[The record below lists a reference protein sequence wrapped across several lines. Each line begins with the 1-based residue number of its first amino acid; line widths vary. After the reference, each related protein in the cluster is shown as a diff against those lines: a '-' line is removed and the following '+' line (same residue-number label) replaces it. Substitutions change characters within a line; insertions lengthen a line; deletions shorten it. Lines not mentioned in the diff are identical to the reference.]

1 MPSQTKENYLKALY
15 YLADESGK
23 VQISQLSKEMGVST
37 PTANSMVRKLQE
49 KGWVNYQKY
58 KPLQLTASGRKMAA
72 LIIRKHRIAEMF
84 LVEKMGFGWEEV
96 HDIAEEM
103 EHLDS
108 EVLFE
113 RMDEMLGR
121 PTLDPHGSPIPDKE
135 GKIRS
140 HSYKKLLE
148 VGPRVR
154 VRLAALSDSSTD
166 FLVYLNGK
174 QLELGLEIEV
184 LDIEPFDQSRM
195 VRYGDF
201 DRMMLSREVCEKL
214 LVEEVGR

>member
-1 MPSQTKENYLKALY
+1 MC
-15 YLADESGK
+15 
-23 VQISQLSKEMGVST
+23 V
-37 PTANSMVRKLQE
+37 
-49 KGWVNYQKY
+49 
-58 KPLQLTASGRKMAA
+58 
-72 LIIRKHRIAEMF
+72 
-84 LVEKMGFGWEEV
+84 VETMGFGWEEV

-148 VGPRVR
+148 VGPRAR

-184 LDIEPFDQSRM
+184 LDIEPFEQSRT

-201 DRMMLSREVCEKL
+201 GRMVLRREVCEML
-214 LVEEVGR
+214 LVEEVAR